1 MKVVCD
7 LGPLMCSFSAQL
19 GKMVRDYIC
28 RLPSHHM
35 SLVGSYDRLLCVL
48 GSLLYHVVL
57 GMYANGVD
65 DLWSTMICMNLF
77 VFFEC
82 FSC

>member
-1 MKVVCD
+1 
-7 LGPLMCSFSAQL
+7 
-19 GKMVRDYIC
+19 
-28 RLPSHHM
+28 M